1 MNLIYFFEQNKFKKK
16 LITMIYN
23 KGTTYKFHI
32 LNIRMNILYNDSEV
46 YGCESPQCSSE
57 LHLLNQVCS
66 PRNEGFLNDESFKID
81 LEFDESVFIL
91 I

>member
-1 MNLIYFFEQNKFKKK
+1 
-16 LITMIYN
+16 
-23 KGTTYKFHI
+23 
-32 LNIRMNILYNDSEV
+32 MNILYNESEV

-81 LEFDESVFIL
+81 LEFDESVFIP